1 MSLEYVSE
9 KVVARD
15 QSAGYLF
22 GKLCHLLAH
31 GRRLVAYL
39 IEIVWHELE
48 LSGNIFV
55 CHFASRT
62 LTDGF
67 PIIRHLLR
75 YSSLC
80 IFNRYFRF
88 LLGID
93 V

>member
-9 KVVARD
+9 KVIARD
-15 QSAGYLF
+15 QSASYLF

-39 IEIVWHELE
+39 VEIVWHELE
-48 LSGNIFV
+48 LFGNIFV

-62 LTDGF
+62 QADSF
-67 PIIRHLLR
+67 PLLRPLLR
-75 YSSLC
+75 YSLC